1 MGRNAEADARLK
13 HALEL
18 DPKLALAHA
27 SLGLLRTRE
36 RRFDEAKAHLRE
48 AVASG
53 APNYLAHYYYA
64 YALSREGMSEGG
76 FSNGYAPE
84 TARAMRESLRKAIEL
99 RPDFPESYSLLA
111 FVNLVTGE
119 ELEEGVRL
127 AKRALSLSPGKKF
140 YALLLAQLYL
150 RQEKFEEARALLE
163 PLTRDAS
170 DPSMRSNA
178 ESFMG
183 YLRRAQEQAAQ
194 LKAAREA
201 SEQSGGSPPAPSL
214 NRRDGPK

>member
-1 MGRNAEADARLK
+1 MGRYQEADARLK

-36 RRFDEAKAHLRE
+36 RRFDEAKEHLRE

-53 APNYLAHYYYA
+53 TPNYLAHYYYA
-64 YALSREGMSEGG
+64 YALSREGMNERGI
-76 FSNGYAPE
+76 SNGYAREP
-84 TARAMRESLRKAIEL
+84 ARAMRESLRKAIEL
-99 RPDFPESYSLLA
+99 RPDFPETYSLLA

-119 ELEEGVRL
+119 EIEEGVRL
-127 AKRALSLSPGKKF
+127 AKRARSLAPGKEF

-163 PLTRDAS
+163 PMTHDAS
-170 DPSMRSNA
+170 DPAMRANA
-178 ESFMG
+178 ESFMS
-183 YLRRAQEQAAQ
+183 YL
-194 LKAAREA
+194 
-201 SEQSGGSPPAPSL
+201 
-214 NRRDGPK
+214 